1 MIISCF
7 IFDELHVSGHAFCED
22 HYEMLKPTYVIA
34 AHGGLDITSD
44 YVNLAR
50 DFLVYVE

>member
-7 IFDELHVSGHAFCED
+7 IFDEL
-22 HYEMLKPTYVIA
+22 LKPTYVIA

-44 YVNLAR
+44 YVNLVK